1 MELNAE
7 ELIARFSKEIGELTS
22 RAILAETQLAQ
33 AQKTVEDLQQQIADT
48 SSDKETPQED

>member
-1 MELNAE
+1 MELNAD

-33 AQKTVEDLQQQIADT
+33 SQKTIEDLQQQIADM
-48 SSDKETPQED
+48 SSEKETPQED